1 MLSRYT
7 LRAFA
12 LAAFL
17 PSVAMAAPIIP
28 VVTADPTFRPVKV
41 FFDGIDGT
49 AGAAAIGAPFVPTNF
64 GNDVSDLAV
73 HGLTHPGSDPALS
86 GATSLRSGANMM
98 NGSVPGL
105 TPVPGVCGPGSPV
118 PCDYL
123 DSLPPVGGLGPP
135 VTDVGPTGLP
145 LIGMFD
151 VPIPAFAFGGTS
163 TGPDVAD
170 ALVFNFLIPGAAI
183 EALLNADNVPG
194 AVPCSATAPTCAG
207 ADGLIA
213 IPGTF
218 SNNIITLSLTAVD
231 GYGGFEVLSD
241 TLTGGIWAPGLGSTP
256 QFSGGVPNPSDP
268 NASPPLPFDY
278 IDTAATD
285 VNGFDLGSAAI
296 GLNTVGGG
304 SGTYQAGG
312 FGLTAGAA
320 NLMIGCEPGAPVCHY
335 MPAQGYTHLNAASP
349 GSPLTALA
357 ASLAVPGS
365 YGITTSTGGGGINLG
380 PGLRAVPI
388 GTINAL
394 GTVRVAAL
402 KLMSTNGD
410 VGFAEIPEPSTA
422 LLLGAGMAGLLAL
435 RRRSK
440 NA

>member
-7 LRAFA
+7 FRALA

-17 PSVAMAAPIIP
+17 PSAAMAAPIIP

-41 FFDGIDGT
+41 FFDGIDGV
-49 AGAAAIGAPFVPTNF
+49 AAAAAIGTSVAVSPYSLGSTTNF
-64 GNDVSDLAV
+64 GNDVSDLSV
-73 HGLTHPGSDPALS
+73 HGLTHPGSVPALA
-86 GATSLRSGANMM
+86 GTSLRSGTNAT
-98 NGSVPGL
+98 NGVVPPI
-105 TPVPGVCGPGSPV
+105 TPVGGL
-118 PCDYL
+118 DFY

-135 VTDVGPTGLP
+135 IGDTGPTGLP
-145 LIGMFD
+145 QIGMFE

-163 TGPDVAD
+163 TGPDVLD
-170 ALVFNFLIPGAAI
+170 AVVFNFLIPGAAI
-183 EALLNADNVPG
+183 EGLLNADNVPG
-194 AVPCSATAPTCAG
+194 AVPCSATAPACAG

-218 SNNIITLSLTAVD
+218 SNNLITLSLTGLPDV
-231 GYGGFEVLSD
+231 YGGLEVLSD
-241 TLTGGIWAPGLGSTP
+241 TLTGGIWAPGLGSMP

-285 VNGFDLGSAAI
+285 VNGFDLGSNLI
-296 GLNTVGGG
+296 GLNTIGGG

-320 NLMIGCEPGAPVCHY
+320 NLMIGCEPGAPVCQY
-335 MPAQGYTHLNAASP
+335 MPAQGYTHLNASSP
-349 GSPLTALA
+349 GSGLTALA
-357 ASLAVPGS
+357 VSLAVPGS

-435 RRRSK
+435 RRRRS
-440 NA
+440 A

>member
-1 MLSRYT
+1 
-7 LRAFA
+7 
-12 LAAFL
+12 
-17 PSVAMAAPIIP
+17 
-28 VVTADPTFRPVKV
+28 VKV
-41 FFDGIDGT
+41 FFDGADGSS
-49 AGAAAIGAPFVPTNF
+49 AAAAVGAPYVPTNF

-86 GATSLRSGANMM
+86 GATSLRSGVNMM
-98 NGSVPGL
+98 NGVVPSL
-105 TPVPGVCGPGSPV
+105 TPTPGVCGPGSPV

-123 DSLPPVGGLGPP
+123 DSLPPLGGLGPP
-135 VTDVGPTGLP
+135 LPDASASGTP
-145 LIGMFD
+145 LIGMWD
-151 VPIPAFAFGGTS
+151 VPIPAFAFGGSS
-163 TGPDVAD
+163 TGPDPLD
-170 ALVFNFLIPGAAI
+170 AVIFNFLIPGPAI

-207 ADGLIA
+207 PDGLIA

-218 SNNIITLSLTAVD
+218 TNNLITLSLTAPTDV
-231 GYGGFEVLSD
+231 YGGYEVISD

-256 QFSGGVPNPSDP
+256 VFSGGVPDP
-268 NASPPLPFDY
+268 NGVGASPPLPFDY
-278 IDTAATD
+278 IDTAAVD
-285 VNGFDLGSAAI
+285 VNGFDLGSPAI

-304 SGTYQAGG
+304 SGTYQGGG

-320 NLMIGCEPGAPVCHY
+320 NLMIGCEPGAPVCHF

-365 YGITTSTGGGGINLG
+365 YGLTTSTGGGGINLG

-388 GTINAL
+388 GTINAV
-394 GTVRVAAL
+394 GAVRVAAL

-440 NA
+440 SA